1 MRSEKTQETGLEPG
15 LSPVA
20 SNVVRLRTD
29 RGFTQKELATKAGI
43 SRVALGRIEKG
54 EVSPR
59 AETLGLIAK
68 ALKADVAELVT
79 PAMPLHGVRFRAAK
93 RVNSREQILAEV
105 SRWLR
110 SYRWL
115 ELELGETEPF
125 ALHSLVGGGHTPE
138 EMALQARAKLPLQRP
153 EAIRDICGLLEDN
166 GVKVLLVQ
174 KMTDAFF
181 GLSVAPGEFG
191 PAVVVNTWD
200 RISVERWIFT
210 AAHELGHLL
219 LHREAYNGHV
229 AEQPEAEEREADRFA
244 SHFLMPE
251 AGFEAEWEQTR
262 GLPLLWR
269 VLKVKRMFRVS
280 YKTVLYRLV
289 ETEREP
295 VDAWRQFQLQHK
307 QRFGTTLRKI
317 EEPARLAEG
326 EFRLDWNRAGEP
338 DGLSKSDFVQDRLS
352 RLVRKAL
359 EKHVISLSRAAEI
372 LQISRDEMRDLST
385 SWGR

>member
-1 MRSEKTQETGLEPG
+1 M
-15 LSPVA
+15 SPVA
-20 SNVVRLRTD
+20 SNVVRLRAD
-29 RGFTQKELATKAGI
+29 RGLTQKELATRAGI
-43 SRVALGRIEKG
+43 SRVALGKIEKG

-59 AETLGLIAK
+59 AETLALLAK
-68 ALKADVAELVT
+68 CLKADVAELVT
-79 PAMPLHGVRFRAAK
+79 PAMPLHGVRFRASK
-93 RVNSREQILAEV
+93 RVNSREQILADV

-115 ELELGETEPF
+115 ESELRETEPF
-125 ALHSLVGGGHTPE
+125 ALHSLVGSRTPE

-153 EAIRDICGLLEDN
+153 EAIRDICGLLEDH

-181 GLSVAPGEFG
+181 GLSVAPGAFG

-280 YKTVLYRLV
+280 YKTVLYRVV

-295 VDAWRQFQLQHK
+295 PEVWRAFQLQHK
-307 QRFGTTLRKI
+307 QRFGTTLRKM
-317 EEPARLAEG
+317 EEPARLAAG

-338 DGLSKSDFVQDRLS
+338 DGLSKSDFIQDRLS
-352 RLVRKAL
+352 RLVRKGL
-359 EKHVISLSRAAEI
+359 ENHVISLSRAAEI
-372 LQISRDEMRDLST
+372 LQISRDEMRARST